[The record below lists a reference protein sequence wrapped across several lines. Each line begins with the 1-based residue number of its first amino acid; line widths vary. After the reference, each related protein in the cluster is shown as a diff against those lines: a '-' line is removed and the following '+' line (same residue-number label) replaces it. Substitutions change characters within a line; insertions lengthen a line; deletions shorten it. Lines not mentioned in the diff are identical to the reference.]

1 MRLDHIIVSVLR
13 RTDSAEQ
20 PSLISVPEVLSVH
33 RMPVLR
39 MKLLIKIGNKM
50 PVAIVER

>member
-1 MRLDHIIVSVLR
+1 MRLDHIIVSVHNLALK
-13 RTDSAEQ
+13 D
-20 PSLISVPEVLSVH
+20 SVPEFYLCTV
-33 RMPVLR
+33 PAVLR

>member
-1 MRLDHIIVSVLR
+1 MTILLFPFIM
-13 RTDSAEQ
+13 
-20 PSLISVPEVLSVH
+20 PETFRSKVLSVH